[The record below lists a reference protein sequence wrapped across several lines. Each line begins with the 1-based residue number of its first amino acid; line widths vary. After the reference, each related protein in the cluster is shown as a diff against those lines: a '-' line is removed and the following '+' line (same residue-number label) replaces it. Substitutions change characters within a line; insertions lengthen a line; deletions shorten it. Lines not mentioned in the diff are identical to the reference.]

1 MQWLEYGLTA
11 IALTLFTYGLYL
23 AWEPLAF
30 LFGGALF
37 LRMAWSFD
45 GGDG

>member
-1 MQWLEYGLTA
+1 MQWLELGLTA

-23 AWEPLAF
+23 AWTPLAF

-37 LRMAWSFD
+37 LRLAWSFD
-45 GGDG
+45 GGDE